1 MKENEKIWKKTTK
14 GRKKKKK
21 KNVYSLQHN
30 NIKNLFYSHSSA
42 GNKTVSLLQLNNT
55 LCAVDKSIMNTN
67 KPSDP
72 WFS

>member
-1 MKENEKIWKKTTK
+1 MKKNEKIWKKT
-14 GRKKKKK
+14 RRVEKKEE